1 MPKREKPPSTYN
13 QELLIEQHYNMK
25 YNISEI
31 TTALNIKQKK
41 GIHDSVITVLLT
53 DSRKLSNPDETLF
66 FALTTKTN
74 DGHSFIDDLYTQGVR
89 NFVVSSKYI
98 VNETHKDANFLEVK
112 CTLKALQILVAYHRH
127 KFDIPV
133 IGITG
138 SNGKTIVKEWLYQ
151 LLHYDYNIVR
161 SPRSYNSQTGVPLS
175 VWQLDDTSTLG
186 IFEAGISMPDEM
198 EYLEPI
204 IHPTIGVFTKLGE
217 AHQENFSSMQQKCKE
232 KLELF
237 INSEVIIYNGDNPI
251 ISRCVE
257 DMALSHKT
265 FTWSRVNRESPL
277 FISNIKS
284 LEDKT
289 IIKYSFLGFDTDL
302 EIPFI
307 DGASI
312 ENTISSLATLLYMR
326 VLPEEIKVRMRTLE
340 RVAMRL
346 DVRTGKNDCILIND
360 SYNSD
365 FNSIKIALEFQNQ
378 RKMDKPLKKTLIL
391 SDVFQS
397 GLLPKTLY
405 KKVAEVVEQN
415 NVDKI
420 IGIGHDI
427 SQFSSVFSMEKQFFS
442 TTDDFIKSQVW
453 KQFKNELIL
462 VKGARSFHFE
472 RIIALL
478 EKRIH
483 ETVLEVDLDAL
494 VNNFNLYKS
503 KIGRDAKLIS
513 MVKANG
519 YGAGAVE
526 IAKTLQYHRCGYL
539 AVAVASEGVTLRE
552 AGITTPIIVLNPEVN
567 GFEELFSS
575 GLEPEIYNFRIL
587 DSFMKD
593 AKRLGVTDYPIHIKL
608 DTGMHRLGFVRDE
621 IPQLIDILKKQ
632 KSLRVES
639 VFSHLAA
646 SESWVFDK
654 YTAKQVDTFEE
665 LSTQIGQHFNYKI
678 HRHILNSAGIERFP
692 NNQFDMVRLGIGLYG
707 VSSTGINGLQN
718 VCTLKTTILQIK
730 TLKSNDSVGYGRK
743 EMLDHDARVATI
755 RIGYADGLSRQF
767 GNRKGKVLINGK
779 YAPIVGSVCM
789 DLCMVDVT
797 DIDAKEGDEVIVFG
811 TDLSVVELAESI
823 GTIPYEI
830 LTSVSPRVKRV
841 YVKQ

>member
-1 MPKREKPPSTYN
+1 
-13 QELLIEQHYNMK
+13 MK

-31 TTALNIKQKK
+31 IAALGIKQKK
-41 GIHDSVITVLLT
+41 TTHDSVITILLT
-53 DSRKLSNPDETLF
+53 DSRKISNPEQTLF

-74 DGHSFIDDLYTQGVR
+74 DGHNFINDLYLQGVR
-89 NFVVSSKYI
+89 NFVVSTNYI
-98 VNETHKDANFLEVK
+98 ISDTHTEANFLVVK
-112 CTLKALQILVAYHRH
+112 TPLEALQKLVAYHRR

-138 SNGKTIVKEWLYQ
+138 SNGKTVVKEWLYQ

-161 SPRSYNSQTGVPLS
+161 SPPSYNSQTGVPLS
-175 VWQLDDTSTLG
+175 VCQLDDTATLG

-198 EYLEPI
+198 ECLEPVI
-204 IHPTIGVFTKLGE
+204 YPTIGVFTKLGE
-217 AHQENFSSMQQKCKE
+217 AHQENFASMQQKCTE

-237 INSEVIIYNGDNPI
+237 INSEVIIYNEDNPI

-257 DMALSHKT
+257 NMALSHKT
-265 FTWSRVNRESPL
+265 FTWSRQNRESPL
-277 FISNIKS
+277 YISNIQS
-284 LEDKT
+284 TDDKT
-289 IIKYSFLGFDTDL
+289 IIKYSFLGYETDL

-312 ENTISSLATLLYMR
+312 ENAISSLATLLYMR
-326 VLPEEIKVRMRTLE
+326 VLPEDIKERMITLE
-340 RVAMRL
+340 PVAMRL
-346 DVRTGKNDCILIND
+346 DVRTGKNGCILIND
-360 SYNSD
+360 TYNSD

-405 KKVAEVVEQN
+405 RKVSEVVEQN
-415 NVDKI
+415 SIDRI
-420 IGIGHDI
+420 IGIGSDI
-427 SQFSSVFSMEKQFFS
+427 SQYSSVFNMEKQFFN
-442 TTDDFIKSQVW
+442 TTDDFIKSQIW
-453 KQFKNELIL
+453 KQFKDELIL

-472 RIIALL
+472 KIIALL

-494 VNNFNLYKS
+494 VHNFNLYKS
-503 KIGRDAKLIS
+503 KIDRNVKLIA

-539 AVAVASEGVTLRE
+539 AVAVASEGVTLRD
-552 AGITTPIIVLNPEVN
+552 AGIAIPIIVLNPEVN
-567 GFEELFSS
+567 GFEELFNA

-587 DSFMKD
+587 DSFIKD
-593 AKRLGVTDYPIHIKL
+593 AKRLGVTDYPIHVKL
-608 DTGMHRLGFVRDE
+608 DTGMHRLGFVQSE
-621 IPQLIDILKKQ
+621 IPKLIDILQKQ
-632 KSLRVES
+632 KSLRIES
-639 VFSHLAA
+639 IFTHLAA
-646 SESWVFDK
+646 SESWVFDE
-654 YTAKQVDTFEE
+654 YTAKQVETFEE
-665 LSTQIGQHFNYKI
+665 LSTQIEEQFNYKI
-678 HRHILNSAGIERFP
+678 YRHVLNSAGIERFP
-692 NNQFDMVRLGIGLYG
+692 NSQHDMVRLGIGLYG
-707 VSSTGINGLQN
+707 ISASGINGLQN

-743 EMLDHDARVATI
+743 EMLDHDARIATI

-767 GNRKGKVLINGK
+767 GNRVGKVLINGA
-779 YAPIVGSVCM
+779 YAPIIGNVCM

-797 DIDAKEGDEVIVFG
+797 NVKAKEGDEVIIFG
-811 TDLSVVELAESI
+811 KDLSVVELAESI
-823 GTIPYEI
+823 STIPYEI
-830 LTSVSPRVKRV
+830 LTSVSPRVKRI